1 MIISYFLLKKIMFR
15 LLVKLFVKKLYAQN
29 DILKCQISFYHLRN
43 TTLNDTNTK
52 KESPVHIIIGA
63 GDYRPATCRR
73 ATCRPATCRVDKNRL
88 GGNFSRPGKYCN
100 KYAVFNNISVKY
112 KY

>member
-1 MIISYFLLKKIMFR
+1 MIISYFLLKKVMFR
-15 LLVKLFVKKLYAQN
+15 LLVKLFVKRLYAQT
-29 DILKCQISFYHLRN
+29 DIFKCQISFYHLRD

-52 KESPVHIIIGA
+52 KESSVHIIIGA
-63 GDYRPATCRR
+63 GDYRPAICRR
-73 ATCRPATCRVDKNRL
+73 ATCRVDKNRL